1 MIFLG
6 LSFFGLNIAFS
17 MLYGQHI
24 PVAYVPII
32 VTGVMA
38 VTLSIAGYFFFH
50 EALSWKF
57 VVGAMMILGGMVV
70 MIGR

>member
-1 MIFLG
+1 MIALG
-6 LSFFGLNIAFS
+6 LSFLALNIAYS

-32 VTGVMA
+32 VTGVMT
-38 VTLSIAGYFFFH
+38 VTLGLAGYFFFH

-57 VVGAMMILGGMVV
+57 LIGAVMILGGMLVLV
-70 MIGR
+70 R